1 MTDSTDLI
9 LAFLKDVAAHN
20 NREWFN
26 SHRNRYEEARTA
38 FEKIVEE
45 LILHIGQFDE
55 SVRHLQVKD
64 CTYRFYRDTRFS
76 EDKSPY
82 KRHLTSM
89 HMARNHS
96 TAVIIFISNPATVC
110 WQEVHGAFRLL
121 F

>member
-26 SHRNRYEEARTA
+26 SHRDRYEEARTA

-82 KRHLTSM
+82 KRHLGAYINAHGKKS
-89 HMARNHS
+89 
-96 TAVIIFISNPATVC
+96 F